1 MSERV
6 SKDRLDELRGIYFRL
21 LSEHICNGGQC
32 DPNQIDP
39 PQLCQRAREY
49 WDVIGVIEAEIE
61 RRAQRCETCGA
72 AIWGYPGATDGHCYW
87 LLDRTFEGRCNIE
100 IERDCGCPC
109 WESLEQWAERGIG
122 EPTLWQPREEP
133 QPCQ

>member
-1 MSERV
+1 MNEHRV
-6 SKDRLDELRGIYFRL
+6 SDGELLVAAKYLEWCKKQNKPTVLEGDDQDLVFSCL
-21 LSEHICNGGQC
+21 VELQ
-32 DPNQIDP
+32 
-39 PQLCQRAREY
+39 
-49 WDVIGVIEAEIE
+49 E

-72 AIWGYPGATDGHCYW
+72 AIWDYPGATDGHCYW

>member
-61 RRAQRCETCGA
+61 RRLQRCETCGNGA
-72 AIWGYPGATDGHCYW
+72 ETLGPPFDSVGCNEHHGWWPKDGYCHEWKTP
-87 LLDRTFEGRCNIE
+87 EK
-100 IERDCGCPC
+100 RD
-109 WESLEQWAERGIG
+109 E
-122 EPTLWQPREEP
+122 
-133 QPCQ
+133 